1 MSDEEFNL
9 ADPEKGATVIAQW
22 DGTTQDS
29 RAKELHTHWSED
41 MNLSNARWVWI
52 KFAKPSWIMSARVNK
67 TNPECY
73 PAEFAGYYSTDDGH
87 QMISLFEERK
97 IMLGKEDTFV
107 ERGIAPVYSD
117 NILLV
122 FPKFSN
128 PDKPYLPKLEDI
140 QVMGY
145 FDE

>member
-9 ADPEKGATVIAQW
+9 ADPAHGAAIIAQW
-22 DGTTQDS
+22 DGINAPDKT
-29 RAKELHTHWSED
+29 KELHAHWSQD
-41 MNLSNARWVWI
+41 MNLSTARWVWI
-52 KFAKPSWIMSARVNK
+52 KFAKPSWIMRARFNK
-67 TNPECY
+67 TNPDCY
-73 PAEFAGYYSTDDGH
+73 PAEFAGYYSIDNGH
-87 QMISLFEERK
+87 LMVSLFEERK
-97 IMLGKEDTFV
+97 IMLGEKDTFV

-122 FPKFSN
+122 FAKFSN
-128 PDKPYLPKLEDI
+128 PDKSYLPKLEDI